1 MQEIQPNRNTTN
13 QKEISELEN
22 SLDSIQP
29 YKLQVSLSY
38 TYSCDLGLCDVTA
51 LFKLEELL
59 TDMLLMPNT

>member
-38 TYSCDLGLCDVTA
+38 THSCDLGLCDVTA